1 MKGREIFSNL
11 ITVPPIF
18 VRLDGRGFHRLAD
31 RLSLAR
37 PFDERFH
44 ESMVSVMKSLISL
57 SGLNPDFG
65 YSFSDEISIYFSE
78 LPFGGRVEKIDSI
91 AASYAASAFSL
102 LIDPKSPV
110 SFDARIIQVTRE
122 LAAQYLINRQHEA
135 WRNHMNAYC
144 QSALVDEGMSAYDAQ
159 KSLQGLTSRALHEMM
174 FSKGVNLA
182 ETPSWQ
188 RRGTLVYK
196 KLKHIQGFNPV
207 EHQFV
212 DTLRSSVTTE
222 RNLPLFN
229 SPEGREFLASVI
241 GSP

>member
-1 MKGREIFSNL
+1 
-11 ITVPPIF
+11 
-18 VRLDGRGFHRLAD
+18 
-31 RLSLAR
+31 
-37 PFDERFH
+37 
-44 ESMVSVMKSLISL
+44 
-57 SGLNPDFG
+57 
-65 YSFSDEISIYFSE
+65 
-78 LPFGGRVEKIDSI
+78 
-91 AASYAASAFSL
+91 
-102 LIDPKSPV
+102 
-110 SFDARIIQVTRE
+110 
-122 LAAQYLINRQHEA
+122 
-135 WRNHMNAYC
+135 
-144 QSALVDEGMSAYDAQ
+144 MSAYDAQ

>member
-1 MKGREIFSNL
+1 MKGREIFTNL

-44 ESMVSVMKSLISL
+44 ESMVSVLKSLISL

-65 YSFSDEISIYFSE
+65 YTFSDEISIYFSE

-122 LAAQYLINRQHEA
+122 LASQYLINRQHEA

-144 QSALVDEGMSAYDAQ
+144 QSALIDEGMSSYDAQ

-182 ETPSWQ
+182 ETPPWQ

-196 KLKHIQGFNPV
+196 KLKQIQGFNPV

-212 DTLRSSVTTE
+212 ETLRSSVTTE
-222 RNLPLFN
+222 NNLPLFN
-229 SPEGREFLASVI
+229 SPEGQEFLSSVI

>member
-1 MKGREIFSNL
+1 MKNREVFSNL

-44 ESMVSVMKSLISL
+44 ESMIAVLKSVVSV

-65 YSFSDEISIYFSE
+65 YTFSDEISLYFSS

-102 LIDPKSPV
+102 ILDPKSPV
-110 SFDARIIQVTRE
+110 SFDARIIPVTEE
-122 LAAQYLINRQHEA
+122 LAMQYLINRQHEA

-144 QSALVDEGMSAYDAQ
+144 QSALMDEGMSAYDAQ
-159 KSLQGLTSRALHEMM
+159 KSLQGLPSKALHEMM
-174 FSKGVNLA
+174 FHRGVNLA

-188 RRGTLVYK
+188 RRGALVYK
-196 KLKHIQGFNPV
+196 KLKQVQGFNPV
-207 EHQFV
+207 ERQFV
-212 DTLRSSVTTE
+212 ETLRSSVTTE
-222 RNLPLFN
+222 RSLPLFN
-229 SPEGREFLASVI
+229 SPEGKEFLISVI